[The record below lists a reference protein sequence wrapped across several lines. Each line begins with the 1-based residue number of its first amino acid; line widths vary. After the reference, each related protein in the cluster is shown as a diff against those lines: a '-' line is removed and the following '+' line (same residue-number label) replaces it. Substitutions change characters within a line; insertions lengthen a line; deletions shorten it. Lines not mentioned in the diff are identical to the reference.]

1 MQTYKR
7 SIVMQMAIFLFF
19 FIYGLNDILGPLI
32 ARESVYKVIQ
42 VIAFLGVIIGG
53 IIWYKKT
60 LKTDIVVITEKEMN
74 KMKYTLYVISG
85 ALIVGIIAS
94 GMPNIIFYFR
104 IFSGAVICLT
114 ALYGFY
120 LGHNVI
126 K

>member
-60 LKTDIVVITEKEMN
+60 LKTGYCCDYRKRNE
-74 KMKYTLYVISG
+74 
-85 ALIVGIIAS
+85 
-94 GMPNIIFYFR
+94 
-104 IFSGAVICLT
+104 
-114 ALYGFY
+114 
-120 LGHNVI
+120 
-126 K
+126 